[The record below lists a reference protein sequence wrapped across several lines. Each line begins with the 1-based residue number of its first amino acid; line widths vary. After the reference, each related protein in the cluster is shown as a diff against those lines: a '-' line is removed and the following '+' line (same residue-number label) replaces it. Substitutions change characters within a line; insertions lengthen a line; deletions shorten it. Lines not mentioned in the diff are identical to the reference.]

1 EENGEVGGEENGE
14 VGGEEN
20 GDGNGEG
27 NDNGNDKANDVINEV
42 SHTPSKQQCKSP
54 SKDIPANIPLQD
66 DCVPASQDSD
76 DSSPSQ
82 SLSTPSKRSIHALS
96 QSPFP
101 TPSKRPMP
109 HSLSPSPNK
118 RSRPLFSDAG
128 KRTEDVPEDA
138 KEIPNNTTKAP
149 EDIKKASPVETKP
162 SVFLL
167 SSELPADTAIDTI
180 RQLGGRCIQTHDAF
194 APGATHFIMATPK
207 RTEKFLG
214 AVACGLWVL
223 RPEYLEASRNAGRW
237 LPEEAFEWR
246 EVNKS
251 SRIDGESIRRLRKEG
266 GVVFKG
272 ARIVLVGRI
281 VPSSEKWERII
292 TAGGGKVAITSSR
305 LSMETRALIEGDE
318 GEGGLRL
325 CVLPDHFPKNH
336 LVEYATQW
344 GYACVSSQY
353 LLDLLSKE

>member
-1 EENGEVGGEENGE
+1 MTTHLLCGSDDSDKLRAARSWGGRVWVLRAEWLLACLREWQRVDENAYRLDEKKAASGLQDDVSTADEEQIIVDNLFLSEPSPRVSCVGGEVGGEENGEVGGEEDGEVGGEENGE

-20 GDGNGEG
+20 GD
-27 NDNGNDKANDVINEV
+27 GNDKANDVINEV

-118 RSRPLFSDAG
+118 RFRPLFSDAG

-149 EDIKKASPVETKP
+149 EDIKKPSPIETKP

-180 RQLGGRCIQTHDAF
+180 RQLGGRCIQTH
-194 APGATHFIMATPK
+194 
-207 RTEKFLG
+207 E
-214 AVACGLWVL
+214 
-223 RPEYLEASRNAGRW
+223 
-237 LPEEAFEWR
+237 
-246 EVNKS
+246 
-251 SRIDGESIRRLRKEG
+251 
-266 GVVFKG
+266 
-272 ARIVLVGRI
+272 
-281 VPSSEKWERII
+281 
-292 TAGGGKVAITSSR
+292 
-305 LSMETRALIEGDE
+305 
-318 GEGGLRL
+318 
-325 CVLPDHFPKNH
+325 
-336 LVEYATQW
+336 
-344 GYACVSSQY
+344 
-353 LLDLLSKE
+353 

>member
-1 EENGEVGGEENGE
+1 MTTHLLCGSDDSDKLRAARSWGGRVWVLRAEWLLACLREWQRVDENAYRLDEKKAASGLQDDVSTADDDSAMGDEEQIIVDNLFLSEPSPRVSCVGGEVGGEENGEVGGEENGEVGGEENGEVGGEVDGE

-109 HSLSPSPNK
+109 HSLSPSPSK

-180 RQLGGRCIQTHDAF
+180 RQLGGRCIQTH
-194 APGATHFIMATPK
+194 
-207 RTEKFLG
+207 E
-214 AVACGLWVL
+214 
-223 RPEYLEASRNAGRW
+223 
-237 LPEEAFEWR
+237 
-246 EVNKS
+246 
-251 SRIDGESIRRLRKEG
+251 
-266 GVVFKG
+266 
-272 ARIVLVGRI
+272 
-281 VPSSEKWERII
+281 
-292 TAGGGKVAITSSR
+292 
-305 LSMETRALIEGDE
+305 
-318 GEGGLRL
+318 
-325 CVLPDHFPKNH
+325 
-336 LVEYATQW
+336 
-344 GYACVSSQY
+344 
-353 LLDLLSKE
+353 

>member
-1 EENGEVGGEENGE
+1 MWVLRAEWLLACLREWRRVDENAYRLDEEKAASGLQDDVSTADDDSAMGDEEQIIVDNLFLSEPSPRVSCVGGE
-14 VGGEEN
+14 VD

-54 SKDIPANIPLQD
+54 SKNIPANIPLQD

-109 HSLSPSPNK
+109 HSLSPSPSK

-180 RQLGGRCIQTHDAF
+180 RQLGGRCIQTH
-194 APGATHFIMATPK
+194 
-207 RTEKFLG
+207 E
-214 AVACGLWVL
+214 
-223 RPEYLEASRNAGRW
+223 
-237 LPEEAFEWR
+237 
-246 EVNKS
+246 
-251 SRIDGESIRRLRKEG
+251 
-266 GVVFKG
+266 
-272 ARIVLVGRI
+272 
-281 VPSSEKWERII
+281 
-292 TAGGGKVAITSSR
+292 
-305 LSMETRALIEGDE
+305 
-318 GEGGLRL
+318 
-325 CVLPDHFPKNH
+325 
-336 LVEYATQW
+336 
-344 GYACVSSQY
+344 
-353 LLDLLSKE
+353 

>member
-1 EENGEVGGEENGE
+1 MTTHLLCGSGDSDKLRAARSWGGRVWVLRAEWLLACLREWRRVDENAYRLDEEKAASGLQDDVSTADDDSAMGDEEQIIVDNLFLSEPSPRVSCVGGEVGGEENGE
-14 VGGEEN
+14 VGGEVDGDGN
-20 GDGNGEG
+20 GEGNDNGNGEG

-128 KRTEDVPEDA
+128 KRTEDVPENA

-149 EDIKKASPVETKP
+149 EDIIKPSPVETKQP
-162 SVFLL
+162 VFLL

-180 RQLGGRCIQTHDAF
+180 RQLGGRCIQTHEY
-194 APGATHFIMATPK
+194 THRTP
-207 RTEKFLG
+207 
-214 AVACGLWVL
+214 
-223 RPEYLEASRNAGRW
+223 
-237 LPEEAFEWR
+237 LP
-246 EVNKS
+246 
-251 SRIDGESIRRLRKEG
+251 
-266 GVVFKG
+266 
-272 ARIVLVGRI
+272 
-281 VPSSEKWERII
+281 
-292 TAGGGKVAITSSR
+292 
-305 LSMETRALIEGDE
+305 
-318 GEGGLRL
+318 
-325 CVLPDHFPKNH
+325 
-336 LVEYATQW
+336 
-344 GYACVSSQY
+344 
-353 LLDLLSKE
+353 

>member
-1 EENGEVGGEENGE
+1 MWVLRAEWLLACLREWRRVDENAYRLDEEKAASGLQDDVSTADDDSAMGDEEQIIVDNLFLSEPSPRVSCVGGEVGGEENGE
-14 VGGEEN
+14 VGGEEDGEVG

-27 NDNGNDKANDVINEV
+27 NDNGNDQANDVINEV

-54 SKDIPANIPLQD
+54 SKDISANIPLQD

-101 TPSKRPMP
+101 S
-109 HSLSPSPNK
+109 K

-180 RQLGGRCIQTHDAF
+180 RQLGGRCIQTH
-194 APGATHFIMATPK
+194 
-207 RTEKFLG
+207 E
-214 AVACGLWVL
+214 
-223 RPEYLEASRNAGRW
+223 
-237 LPEEAFEWR
+237 
-246 EVNKS
+246 
-251 SRIDGESIRRLRKEG
+251 
-266 GVVFKG
+266 
-272 ARIVLVGRI
+272 
-281 VPSSEKWERII
+281 
-292 TAGGGKVAITSSR
+292 
-305 LSMETRALIEGDE
+305 
-318 GEGGLRL
+318 
-325 CVLPDHFPKNH
+325 
-336 LVEYATQW
+336 
-344 GYACVSSQY
+344 
-353 LLDLLSKE
+353 

>member
-1 EENGEVGGEENGE
+1 MWVLRAEWLLACLREWRRMDENAYRLDEEKAASGLQDDVSTADEEQIIVDNLFLSEPSPRVSCVGGE

-20 GDGNGEG
+20 GD
-27 NDNGNDKANDVINEV
+27 GNDKANDVINEV

-118 RSRPLFSDAG
+118 RFRPLFSDAG

-149 EDIKKASPVETKP
+149 EDIKKPSPIETKP
-162 SVFLL
+162 SIFLL

-180 RQLGGRCIQTHDAF
+180 RQLGGRCIQTH
-194 APGATHFIMATPK
+194 
-207 RTEKFLG
+207 E
-214 AVACGLWVL
+214 
-223 RPEYLEASRNAGRW
+223 
-237 LPEEAFEWR
+237 
-246 EVNKS
+246 
-251 SRIDGESIRRLRKEG
+251 
-266 GVVFKG
+266 
-272 ARIVLVGRI
+272 
-281 VPSSEKWERII
+281 
-292 TAGGGKVAITSSR
+292 
-305 LSMETRALIEGDE
+305 
-318 GEGGLRL
+318 
-325 CVLPDHFPKNH
+325 
-336 LVEYATQW
+336 
-344 GYACVSSQY
+344 
-353 LLDLLSKE
+353 

>member
-1 EENGEVGGEENGE
+1 MTTHLLCGSDDSDKLRAARSWGGRVWVLRAEWLLACLREWRRVDENAYRLDEEKAASGLQDDVSTADDDSAMGDEEQIIVDNLFLSEPSPRVSCVGGEVGGEENGEVGGEENGE

-20 GDGNGEG
+20 GEVGGEVDGDGNGEGNDNGNGEG

-118 RSRPLFSDAG
+118 SSRPLFSGAG
-128 KRTEDVPEDA
+128 KRTGVVPEDG
-138 KEIPNNTTKAP
+138 KGIPNNTTKAP

-180 RQLGGRCIQTHDAF
+180 RQLGGRCIQTH
-194 APGATHFIMATPK
+194 
-207 RTEKFLG
+207 E
-214 AVACGLWVL
+214 
-223 RPEYLEASRNAGRW
+223 
-237 LPEEAFEWR
+237 
-246 EVNKS
+246 
-251 SRIDGESIRRLRKEG
+251 
-266 GVVFKG
+266 
-272 ARIVLVGRI
+272 
-281 VPSSEKWERII
+281 
-292 TAGGGKVAITSSR
+292 
-305 LSMETRALIEGDE
+305 
-318 GEGGLRL
+318 
-325 CVLPDHFPKNH
+325 
-336 LVEYATQW
+336 
-344 GYACVSSQY
+344 
-353 LLDLLSKE
+353 